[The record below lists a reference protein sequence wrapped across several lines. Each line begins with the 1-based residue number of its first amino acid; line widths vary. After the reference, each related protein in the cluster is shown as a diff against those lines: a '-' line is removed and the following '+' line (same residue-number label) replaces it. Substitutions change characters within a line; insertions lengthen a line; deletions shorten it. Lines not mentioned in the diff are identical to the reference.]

1 MQKGAERARGAF
13 ARTRTGREREEAR
26 SEGEEAFRQ
35 TLNVICGVSA
45 AWLAAMLFAT
55 KVVIPLLILGAL

>member
-1 MQKGAERARGAF
+1 MLQVDSFEPMD
-13 ARTRTGREREEAR
+13 AR

>member
-1 MQKGAERARGAF
+1 MLQVDSFESMDV
-13 ARTRTGREREEAR
+13 R

-55 KVVIPLLILGAL
+55 KVVIPLLILGGV